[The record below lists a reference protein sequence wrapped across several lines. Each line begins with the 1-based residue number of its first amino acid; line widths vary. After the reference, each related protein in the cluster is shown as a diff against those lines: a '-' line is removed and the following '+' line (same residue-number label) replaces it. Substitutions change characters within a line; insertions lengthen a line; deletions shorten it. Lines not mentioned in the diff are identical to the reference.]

1 MKGWDVF
8 QTWGMTSC
16 RRWGEVLDGGRSCI
30 GRINC
35 MGWQGLM
42 NRIKMVIPSI
52 QSISLPS
59 TGKKQAGMTRKV

>member
-1 MKGWDVF
+1 
-8 QTWGMTSC
+8 
-16 RRWGEVLDGGRSCI
+16 
-30 GRINC
+30 